1 MDVTNRLRIMAK
13 YIKLNLLKED
23 GLGTVELVLI
33 IAVLVGL
40 ALMFKGTIVGFVS
53 SVLGDIN
60 GRQNSFKIDNIS
72 NGN

>member
-1 MDVTNRLRIMAK
+1 MSRLGMVMR
-13 YIKLNLLKED
+13 YLEVNIKRED

-40 ALMFKGTIVGFVS
+40 ALMFKDTIVGFVS
-53 SVLGDIN
+53 SVLGDIS
-60 GRQNSFKIDNIS
+60 GQQESFKINNIS